1 MARRFSGP
9 RGRIRGGRGSRN
21 RPRWTALLD
30 TYTLSA
36 GTEDESIIVAPAD
49 YRTATSLENEA
60 TFLRLH
66 GSLQLFNLSATLYST
81 VCCAV
86 VKYSENVGPATV
98 TPANQANLQNG
109 DVLWSQVVGLA
120 PISATQEGGSHF
132 RFNNI
137 DIRSKR
143 KLSAAPEGEKI
154 AMVLANIVGGGD
166 VSIAF
171 MGRALLMLKV

>member
-1 MARRFSGP
+1 MARRFRVG
-9 RGRIRGGRGSRN
+9 GRFRGGRGSRN

-60 TFLRLH
+60 TFLRLRA
-66 GSLQLFNLSATLYST
+66 SLQLANLSTTLYST
-81 VCCAV
+81 ICCAV

-109 DVLWSQVVGLA
+109 DVLWSEIVGLEPLA
-120 PISATQEGGSHF
+120 AASSMSNIHIGG
-132 RFNNI
+132 I
-137 DIRSKR
+137 DIKSKR

-154 AMVLANIVGGGD
+154 SLVLANIVGGGD
-166 VSIAF
+166 VSVVF
-171 MGRALLMLKV
+171 MGRALMELKL